1 MKTYAEKRFFKW
13 VEDDVSVSLRASSGS
28 YGGGSEVLVLESNQN
43 HARAE
48 DTEVCPTLPASMGL
62 GGGYVPMIVEPI
74 VFRDDITIK
83 IDGGGHC
90 LYPWCQRLQRSAV
103 CELPES
109 DGVS

>member
-48 DTEVCPTLPASMGL
+48 DTEICPTLPASMGM
-62 GGGYVPMIVEPI
+62 GGGYVPMIVDTL
-74 VFRDDITIK
+74 VFDESQITSK
-83 IDGGGHC
+83 YNYSHPTWGGNAI
-90 LYPWCQRLQRSAV
+90 RSQKKPD
-103 CELPES
+103 ELW
-109 DGVS
+109 